1 MSKQIYVRLGI
12 SDLVITKEE
21 YDNPEF
27 ILNIG
32 DCPPSPIGFEDA
44 DATDLDEA
52 GNALEHV

>member
-32 DCPPSPIGFEDA
+32 DCPPYFIGFEDE
-44 DATDLDEA
+44 DGNELDEE
-52 GNALEHV
+52 GNALE